1 MLRNL
6 HLNEKMKVSQF
17 DDVTRSRAIILSTFY
32 MKMAIKR
39 KKYGVAQPG
48 TATYVLKYPFS
59 EASANKRYQI
69 LGYASDFDLLFTSAS
84 EKGSFKTRVAEP
96 LGLSPCKL

>member
-1 MLRNL
+1 
-6 HLNEKMKVSQF
+6 
-17 DDVTRSRAIILSTFY
+17 

-69 LGYASDFDLLFTSAS
+69 LGYASDFDLFIYLCFR
-84 EKGSFKTRVAEP
+84 KGIFQDTRSGTTRVTSGVTSHDA
-96 LGLSPCKL
+96 